1 MRLPPITAARRA
13 VLATWSPFLEYLVLT
28 VHGTLGT
35 VKDGD
40 TAVGDRRRSRWE
52 AHRRTRREE
61 LVDAALTAIREH
73 GPSVGMDEVAA
84 KAATSKAGLYRH
96 FADKTQLYL
105 AVCTRVADTLLG
117 QLRPVAEPGTGPR
130 EVLTRGIDAYLQL
143 IERDPHVYRF
153 VVHHP
158 ALDRPV
164 DGDQVAG
171 LVGLVADR
179 IAGFIEAPARA
190 AGLSP
195 TLTVPW
201 AHGVVGLV
209 RAAADPWMEGRVF
222 MTRAEL
228 GDTLT
233 DLLWPGLS
241 RLYPAQ
247 SENS

>member
-1 MRLPPITAARRA
+1 M
-13 VLATWSPFLEYLVLT
+13 
-28 VHGTLGT
+28 
-35 VKDGD
+35 
-40 TAVGDRRRSRWE
+40 
-52 AHRRTRREE
+52 
-61 LVDAALTAIREH
+61 DAALAAIREH
-73 GPSVGMDEVAA
+73 GPAVGMDDVAA

-96 FADKTQLYL
+96 FADKAQLYL

-117 QLRPVAEPGTGPR
+117 QLRPIAEPGAGPR
-130 EVLTRGIDAYLQL
+130 EVLARGIDVYLQL

-164 DGDQVAG
+164 EGDQVAG

-179 IAGFIEAPARA
+179 IAGFIEQPALA
-190 AGLSP
+190 AGLP
-195 TLTVPW
+195 TTLILPW
-201 AHGVVGLV
+201 AHGLVGLV

-228 GDTLT
+228 GATLT

-241 RLYPAQ
+241 RLYPDCM
-247 SENS
+247 EGP

>member
-1 MRLPPITAARRA
+1 
-13 VLATWSPFLEYLVLT
+13 
-28 VHGTLGT
+28 

-40 TAVGDRRRSRWE
+40 VSVGDRRRTRWDT
-52 AHRRTRREE
+52 HRRTRREE
-61 LVDAALTAIREH
+61 LVDAALAAIREH

-84 KAATSKAGLYRH
+84 QAATSKAGLYRH

-117 QLRPVAEPGTGPR
+117 QLRPVAEPGSGPR
-130 EVLTRGIDAYLQL
+130 DLLARGIDVYLQL

-190 AGLSP
+190 AGLPS
-195 TLTVPW
+195 TLSLPW
-201 AHGVVGLV
+201 AHGLVGLV
-209 RAAADPWMEGRVF
+209 RAAADPWMDGRVL

-228 GDTLT
+228 GATLT

-241 RLYPAQ
+241 RLYPEH
-247 SENS
+247 SEGS